1 METKKSVIPVVDFS
15 SMSLD
20 IKKPLSE
27 NNIAAVKELA
37 EQVYQAFSTIGFVYI
52 TNHGIPQK
60 LASV

>member
-20 IKKPLSE
+20 NKKPLSE